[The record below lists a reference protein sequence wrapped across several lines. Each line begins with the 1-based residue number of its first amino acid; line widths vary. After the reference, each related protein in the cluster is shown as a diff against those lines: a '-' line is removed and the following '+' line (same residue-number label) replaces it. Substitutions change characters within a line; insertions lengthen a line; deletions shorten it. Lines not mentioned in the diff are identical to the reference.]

1 MNYSNKCPICL
12 ISTNELETILWSD
25 YKIIHC
31 KTCTLKYCSSMIE
44 KEIGGDSSP
53 VHKEGIEMMAAT
65 LNKTKELARNYVN
78 RRIPF
83 FESLLKRKC
92 NNILEV
98 GCGAGVFY
106 NPLKES
112 SIEWNGIDINPYWE
126 LFGEKNNIPI
136 LNKPLDQIE
145 KKYDVI
151 LAYQVLEH
159 VESPIPFMENIISKL
174 NPGGIVHL
182 ELPNQNSFNSRIR
195 QISPLIS
202 KDYGFIQ
209 PPMHLRAY
217 QKKTIEHMFKTVG
230 LKTKNIFVCGNN
242 DKTWGQVRSY
252 NLFQRTLYTLTGKI
266 GYGSLLI
273 GIAQRSF

>member
-1 MNYSNKCPICL
+1 MNYSDKCPIC
-12 ISTNELETILWSD
+12 SRGKRELKIFSWSN
-25 YKIIHC
+25 YKVIHC
-31 KTCTLKYCSSMIE
+31 NNCALDYCSSMNK

-65 LNKTKELARNYVN
+65 LNKTKELAQNYVN
-78 RRIPF
+78 KRIPI
-83 FESLLKRKC
+83 FESFLKRKC

-106 NPLKES
+106 SPFKKQLIK
-112 SIEWNGIDINPYWE
+112 WDGIDINPYWK

-136 LNKPLDQIE
+136 SNKPLDNIE
-145 KKYDVI
+145 KKYDAI

-159 VESPIPFMENIISKL
+159 VENPILFMESIISKL
-174 NPGGIVHL
+174 NPGGIIHL
-182 ELPNQNSFNSRIR
+182 ELPNQGSLNSRIR

-217 QKKTIEHMFKTVG
+217 QKKTIEYMFREVG
-230 LKTKNIFVCGNN
+230 LKTKKVIVRGNT
-242 DKTWGQVRSY
+242 DKNWGQVRDY
-252 NLFQRTLYTLTGKI
+252 NLMQKTIYTLSGKI

-273 GIAQRSF
+273 GLAQKPF

>member
-1 MNYSNKCPICL
+1 MNYSKKCPICL
-12 ISTNELETILWSD
+12 EGRKKLETLSWSN
-25 YKIIHC
+25 YKVIHC
-31 KTCTLKYCSSMIE
+31 NKCNLDYCSSMKE

-65 LNKTKELARNYVN
+65 LDKTKELAQNYVD
-78 RRIPF
+78 RRIPI
-83 FESLLKRKC
+83 FESYLKRKC
-92 NNILEV
+92 NNVLEV

-106 NPLKES
+106 NPFKKKF
-112 SIEWNGIDINPYWE
+112 IEWDGIDINPYWN
-126 LFGEKNNIPI
+126 LFGKNNNIPI
-136 LNKPLDQIE
+136 SNKPLDQIK

-159 VESPIPFMENIISKL
+159 VESPIPFMESIISNL

-182 ELPNQNSFNSRIR
+182 ELPNQSSLNSRIR

-217 QKKTIEHMFKTVG
+217 QKTTLEYMFRKVG
-230 LKTKNIFVCGNN
+230 LDIKKIIICGNT
-242 DKTWGQVRSY
+242 DKYWGQVRDY
-252 NLFQRTLYTLTGKI
+252 NLMQKTLYKLSGKI

-273 GIAQRSF
+273 GLAQRPF